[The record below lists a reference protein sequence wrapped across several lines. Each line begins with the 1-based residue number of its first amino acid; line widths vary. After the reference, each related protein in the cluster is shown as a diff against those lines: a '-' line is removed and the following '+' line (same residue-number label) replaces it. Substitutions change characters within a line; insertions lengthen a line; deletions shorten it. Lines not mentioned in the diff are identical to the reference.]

1 MLKILDNLQRVLVF
15 GAHPDDETLGMGG
28 TIARLSQREGAEVTV
43 VTFTRGETAY
53 EDKSQMEEVARIRE
67 KEKKAVKEILGVKE
81 WINLGQP
88 CQGLVAG
95 KEMYQEAV
103 RLIRKYKPQAI
114 FTHYKTDRHWD
125 HQSAKEIVERAW
137 YKAAEQGVL
146 GKDSWSADYLFS
158 YEIFELFPLPELL
171 VDISETMSK
180 KIEAVKA
187 YSSQEKILSQGFKI
201 EEYIQALGRTRGYLR
216 KTKYAEAF
224 KRHGMIPHWE

>member
-1 MLKILDNLQRVLVF
+1 VIEILNKLQRVLVF

-28 TIARLSQREGAEVTV
+28 TIARLSQKGAEVTV

-53 EDKSQMEEVARIRE
+53 ENKSQMEEVARIRE
-67 KEKKAVKEILGVKE
+67 KEERAVKEILGIKE
-81 WINLGQP
+81 WVNLNQP

-95 KEMYQEAV
+95 REMYQEVV

-125 HQSAKEIVERAW
+125 HRSAKEIVERAW
-137 YKAAEQGVL
+137 YKAAEAGVL

-171 VDISETMSK
+171 VDITETIPK
-180 KIEAVKA
+180 KVEAMKA
-187 YSSQEKILSQGFKI
+187 YKSQEKVLSQSVKI
-201 EEYIQALGRTRGYLR
+201 EEYILALGKARGYLR
-216 KTKYAEAF
+216 KAKYAEAF